1 MRSGD
6 VYRVDFGSPLGS
18 EAGFLRPAV
27 VVTDDDI
34 LESISETFQV
44 VPFTS
49 TVRKWPTDVSSEW
62 GEAQVHLIT
71 TISSLAAG
79 ERLGTVGPAKLSALR
94 EVLSDLLGMA

>member
-6 VYRVDFGSPLGS
+6 VYQVDFGSPLGS
-18 EAGFLRPAV
+18 EAAFVRPAV
-27 VVTDDDI
+27 VVTDDDV
-34 LESISETFQV
+34 LESISTTFQV

-49 TVRKWPTDVSSEW
+49 TVRNWPTDVSSEW

-71 TISSLAAG
+71 TVSVFAVT
-79 ERLGTVGPAKLSALR
+79 ERLGNVGPAKLSALR